1 MDGFVNKMRTL
12 IKNGGDRFI
21 VVENNEPTFVILSL
35 SEYEALINGNSN
47 GNGKKNISNYDGDN
61 DNNGKERFSDEEI
74 FNDLDLSL
82 D

>member
-1 MDGFVNKMRTL
+1 MDGFVNKMKTL

-21 VVENNEPTFVILSL
+21 VVDNNEPTFVILSL
-35 SEYEALINGNSN
+35 SEYEQLV
-47 GNGKKNISNYDGDN
+47 NGKSSNDEKNIQL
-61 DNNGKERFSDEEI
+61 GKDQALFQDDEI